1 MSKQAVLTCSS
12 LIACLMIVS
21 ACTQP
26 PTEAMS
32 AAEAKIEG
40 ALEAEIDKYAPA
52 EYEAAAAELEKAR
65 AHMAAEEY
73 SDAKAAAENT
83 IALVDAASEESAVQ
97 KELTKREVD
106 EALPAFL
113 ERWGEISGSI
123 EGGRGRAARAL
134 AQEASAFAD
143 SLTVQLNDLKA
154 AEKWYDIKML
164 LESANMAADSFAE
177 RAGG

>member
-1 MSKQAVLTCSS
+1 MSKQAVLSCLSIVTC
-12 LIACLMIVS
+12 LLVAAAC
-21 ACTQP
+21 AGP
-26 PTEAMS
+26 PNEAMTGAEQAVN
-32 AAEAKIEG
+32 AAM
-40 ALEAEIDKYAPA
+40 EAEVDKYAPA
-52 EYEAAAAELEKAR
+52 EYEAAAAELEKAKG
-65 AHMAAEEY
+65 HMAAEEY
-73 SDAKAAAENT
+73 GDAKAAAENT
-83 IALVDAASEESAVQ
+83 IALVEAANEEMLVQ

-123 EGGRGRAARAL
+123 EQGRGRAARAL

-164 LESANMAADSFAE
+164 LESANMTADGFAE

>member
-1 MSKQAVLTCSS
+1 MSKQAFLTAMSVV
-12 LIACLMIVS
+12 ACLFMAA
-21 ACTQP
+21 ACAGP
-26 PTEAMS
+26 PTEAME

-52 EYEAAAAELEKAR
+52 EYEAAAAELEKAQT
-65 AHMAAEEY
+65 HMAAEEY
-73 SDAKAAAENT
+73 SDAKAAAERT

-123 EGGRGRAARAL
+123 ERGRGQAARAL

-143 SLTVQLNDLKA
+143 SLTVQLNELKSD
-154 AEKWYDIKML
+154 EKWHDLKML
-164 LESANMAADSFAE
+164 LESANMSADGFAE

>member
-1 MSKQAVLTCSS
+1 MSKQAVLS
-12 LIACLMIVS
+12 CLSIVS
-21 ACTQP
+21 CLLMVAACAGP
-26 PTEAMS
+26 PNEAMT
-32 AAEAKIEG
+32 AAEQAVSD
-40 ALEAEIDKYAPA
+40 AMEAEVDKYAPA
-52 EYEAAAAELEKAR
+52 EYGTAAAELEKAR
-65 AHMAAEEY
+65 GHMAAEEY

-83 IALVDAASEESAVQ
+83 IALVEAANQEMLVQ

-123 EGGRGRAARAL
+123 EQGRGRAARAL

-143 SLTVQLNDLKA
+143 SLTMQINELNSN
-154 AEKWYDIKML
+154 EKWHDLKML
-164 LESANMAADSFAE
+164 LESANMTADGFAE

>member
-1 MSKQAVLTCSS
+1 MSKQAVLTCLSIIS
-12 LIACLMIVS
+12 CLAVVAAC
-21 ACTQP
+21 AGP
-26 PTEAMS
+26 PNEAMT
-32 AAEAKIEG
+32 AAEQAV
-40 ALEAEIDKYAPA
+40 ADAMEAEVDKYAPA
-52 EYEAAAAELEKAR
+52 EYEMAAAEFEKAQG
-65 AHMAAEEY
+65 HMDAEEY
-73 SDAKAAAENT
+73 GDAKAAAENT
-83 IALVDAASEESAVQ
+83 MALVESASQEAVVQ

-123 EGGRGRAARAL
+123 EQGRGQAARNL

-154 AEKWYDIKML
+154 AEKWHDIKML
-164 LESANMAADSFAE
+164 LEAAHTAADSFAE

>member
-1 MSKQAVLTCSS
+1 MSKQAALS
-12 LIACLMIVS
+12 CLSIVSCLLMVS
-21 ACTQP
+21 ACAQP
-26 PTEAMS
+26 PTEAME
-32 AAEAKIEG
+32 AAEAKING
-40 ALEAEIDKYAPA
+40 AVEAQIDKYAPT
-52 EYEAAAAELEKAR
+52 EYEAAAAEFEKAK
-65 AHMAAEEY
+65 AHMDAEEY
-73 SDAKAAAENT
+73 GDAKTAAENT
-83 IALVDAASEESAVQ
+83 IALVETANQEMLVQ

-123 EGGRGRAARAL
+123 EQGRGSAARTL

-154 AEKWYDIKML
+154 AEKWHDIKML
-164 LESANMAADSFAE
+164 LESANMAADGFAE

>member
-1 MSKQAVLTCSS
+1 MSKQAFMTCLSAVVC
-12 LIACLMIVS
+12 LFVAAAC
-21 ACTQP
+21 AGP
-26 PTEAMS
+26 PTEAMD
-32 AAEAKIEG
+32 AAEAKISG
-40 ALEAEIDKYAPA
+40 AMEAEIDKYAPA
-52 EYEAAAAELEKAR
+52 EFEAANLELEKAR

-73 SDAKAAAENT
+73 SEAKTSAERT
-83 IALVDAASEESAVQ
+83 IELADAANEEMLVQ

-123 EGGRGRAARAL
+123 EQGRGREARAL

-143 SLTVQLNDLKA
+143 SLTMQLNDLKA
-154 AEKWYDIKML
+154 NEKWHDIKML
-164 LESANMAADSFAE
+164 LESAHMSADSFAE